1 MRFIATALF
10 AASLAGAAAAAPP
23 ETAVRP
29 AAAKAGRTI
38 GADALF
44 WTEPQ
49 KIERF
54 PAMETVFA
62 VHTVRRGRRVHPLPV
77 GGPLSVSVPI
87 DGAPVSIDA
96 YMEANHTAGLLVVQD
111 GRIRLE
117 KYKLGYGPTGRWTSF
132 SVAKSFTS
140 TLVGAAIKDGYI
152 HSIEDPVTRYI
163 PGLKGSAYDGVSIRQ
178 LLTMTSG
185 VKWNEDYTDP
195 KSDVAQA
202 FTVTPDPGVDA
213 TVSYMRKLPREAA
226 PGSKWVYKTGE
237 TNLIGVLVTSAT
249 HKSLADYLSEKIW
262 RPFGM
267 EQDAVW
273 MIDDRGQEAGGCC
286 ISVSLHDYARMG
298 ELILADGRI
307 HGRSILPAG
316 WVEAATHK
324 EVDTGEPGGGYG
336 YQWWTRD
343 DGAVEARGIFGQGIR
358 IDPRRKLVIVVSSA
372 WEHATDRKQAAD
384 RAALYA
390 AISKAVDAED
400 ARGPTPNR

>member
-1 MRFIATALF
+1 MRPTAAALLFASIAGLATAAPTLKP
-10 AASLAGAAAAAPP
+10 AGQADGK
-23 ETAVRP
+23 T
-29 AAAKAGRTI
+29 GHTI
-38 GADALF
+38 GAETLF

-54 PAMETVFA
+54 PNMEKVFA
-62 VHTVRRGRRVHPLPV
+62 VHLVKRGPHVHPLPA
-77 GGPLSVSVPI
+77 GKPLDVSVMI
-87 DGAPVSIDA
+87 DGAPTSVDA
-96 YMEANHTAGLLVVQD
+96 YMEANHTAGVLVVQD

-117 KYKLGYGPTGRWTSF
+117 KYKLGYGPAGRWTSF

-152 HSIEDPVTRYI
+152 HSIEDPVTQYI
-163 PGLKGSAYDGVSIRQ
+163 PGLKGSAYEGVTIRQ
-178 LLTMTSG
+178 LLTMSSG

-195 KSDVAQA
+195 KSDVAQE
-202 FTVTPDPGVDA
+202 FTVAPDPGVDA
-213 TVSYMRKLPREAA
+213 TVSYMRKLPREAP
-226 PGSKWVYKTGE
+226 PGTKWVYKTGE

-249 HKSLADYLSEKIW
+249 HRSLAEYLSQKIW

-316 WVEAATHK
+316 WVQAATHK
-324 EVDTGEPGGGYG
+324 QVETGEPGGGYG

-343 DGAVEARGIFGQGIR
+343 DGTVDARGIFGQGIH
-358 IDPRRKLVIVVSSA
+358 IDPKRKLVIVVSSA

-384 RAALYA
+384 RSALYA
-390 AISKAVDAED
+390 AIGKAVDAEGG
-400 ARGPTPNR
+400 R

>member
-1 MRFIATALF
+1 MRSIAAAVI
-10 AASLAGAAAAAPP
+10 AASIAGGVAAAPP
-23 ETAVRP
+23 NKATDKVAGP
-29 AAAKAGRTI
+29 AAATAKHVIAAET
-38 GADALF
+38 LF

-54 PAMETVFA
+54 PHMEKVFP
-62 VHTVRRGRRVHPLPV
+62 VHTVRRGPRVHPLPT
-77 GGPLSVSVPI
+77 GKPLDVSLAI
-87 DGAPVSIDA
+87 DGAPTSIDA
-96 YMEANHTAGLLVVQD
+96 YMEANHTAGLLVVKD
-111 GRIRLE
+111 GRILLE
-117 KYKLGYGPTGRWTSF
+117 KYKLGYGPDGRWTSF

-163 PGLKGSAYDGVSIRQ
+163 PGLKGSAYEGVTIRQ
-178 LLTMTSG
+178 LLTMSSG

-195 KSDVAQA
+195 KSDVAQE

-213 TVSYMRKLPREAA
+213 TVSYMRKLPREAP
-226 PGSKWVYKTGE
+226 PGTKWVYKTGE
-237 TNLIGVLVTSAT
+237 TNLIGVLVTSVT
-249 HKSLADYLSEKIW
+249 HKSLAGYLSEKIW

-307 HGRSILPAG
+307 NGRSILPAG
-316 WVEAATHK
+316 WVQAATHK
-324 EVDTGEPGGGYG
+324 EVETGEPGGGYG

-343 DGAVEARGIFGQGIR
+343 DGSVEARGIFGQGIH
-358 IDPRRKLVIVVSSA
+358 IDPKRKLVIVVSSA

-390 AISKAVDAED
+390 AITKAVDGE
-400 ARGPTPNR
+400 